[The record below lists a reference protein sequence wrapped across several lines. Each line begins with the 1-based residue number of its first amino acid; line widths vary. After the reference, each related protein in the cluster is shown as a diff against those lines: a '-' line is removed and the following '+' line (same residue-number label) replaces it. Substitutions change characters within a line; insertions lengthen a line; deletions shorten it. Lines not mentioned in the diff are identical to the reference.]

1 MRWTRSKPFG
11 IIICTMTMTLVHL
24 TLLVLIMI
32 LPPPFTY
39 FHFFHVQTVIFPSN
53 DENTRSRW
61 LCLLECIS
69 SSIVIVCSAL
79 LCFFYSWPVV
89 VWWKSNLIS
98 ACIESD
104 QIYMCAFFGL
114 FLESIRFWWV
124 SILGYRPLCM
134 SLSCFFLK
142 FLILM
147 TIIFLIF
154 SFVIINHFL

>member
-32 LPPPFTY
+32 LPLPFTW
-39 FHFFHVQTVIFPSN
+39 FHFFHVQTATFSSN

-79 LCFFYSWPVV
+79 LCFFYSWPLG
-89 VWWKSNLIS
+89 VWWKKGPVIYYLHALNRIDMCVPFLVCSWRVLGS
-98 ACIESD
+98 GESV
-104 QIYMCAFFGL
+104 
-114 FLESIRFWWV
+114 FWV
-124 SILGYRPLCM
+124 ID
-134 SLSCFFLK
+134 LSVCLSPVFFLK

-147 TIIFLIF
+147 TMIFKFFRLL
-154 SFVIINHFL
+154 S